1 MTGWQPIATA
11 PQETGSPLLLYPY
24 PYPRRGWKTEARYP
38 DDQLLIDV
46 NDPTIRR
53 MIKLVKAQGKVSKY
67 EVDARLLRVLSP
79 EQSKDLFNQLAQMEI
94 EGVGE
99 TGAEKATEE
108 GQPEDA
114 AEREAAPDEEFKAPV
129 TLASLLEGHWENYSN
144 VFEGYWDGTRWLS
157 AGGVPCEPTHW
168 MHLPPPPLV
177 LVQR

>member
-1 MTGWQPIATA
+1 MSI
-11 PQETGSPLLLYPY
+11 
-24 PYPRRGWKTEARYP
+24 
-38 DDQLLIDV
+38 
-46 NDPTIRR
+46 
-53 MIKLVKAQGKVSKY
+53 
-67 EVDARLLRVLSP
+67 
-79 EQSKDLFNQLAQMEI
+79 EQIKDLFNQLAEMEI

-114 AEREAAPDEEFKAPV
+114 AEREATPDEAFKAPV

-157 AGGVPCEPTHW
+157 PGGVTCEPMHW
-168 MHLPPPPLV
+168 MPLPSPPLV